1 MSDKVDKIYDVL
13 IIGAGASGLFLAANL
28 KAKNV
33 AILEKNPS
41 AGNKILISGGGRC
54 NITNRHISEQN
65 YLTDGKFIKKALN
78 AFKFNDVLDFFKNIE
93 FKEQKESQFFTKSSS
108 KSVLNTLLQKINA
121 KIFYNTEVINA
132 SKNGEIFEI
141 LSTKGEKF
149 YAVNLVVATGGISYK
164 RLGVSDIG
172 LKIAQ
177 NFGLKTINFSP
188 ALVGF
193 SVQKSE
199 FWFKELSGISLN
211 AKMSVGDKI
220 LQGDILFTHK
230 GISGP
235 CVLNASLFWQ
245 KGTISIN
252 FLPNFEPKN
261 LTQGKKQLTSVLPL
275 PKRFVLEFLRQNNLQ
290 DAAFSEYS
298 NDEKAK
304 ILELFNYRFAPAGTF
319 GFNKAEV
326 SKGGVTTAQIDEN
339 FQSKDIKNLYFIG
352 EVLDVTGMLGGYNL
366 HFAFTSAKI
375 VSNALNKV
383 Y

>member
-1 MSDKVDKIYDVL
+1 MDKIYDVL

>member
-1 MSDKVDKIYDVL
+1 MDKIYDVL

-41 AGNKILISGGGRC
+41 AGNKILTSGGGRC

-211 AKMSVGDKI
+211 AKMSVGDKN

-275 PKRFVLEFLRQNNLQ
+275 PKRFVLEFLRQNNIQ

-319 GFNKAEV
+319 GFDKAEV

>member
-41 AGNKILISGGGRC
+41 AGNKILTSGGGRC

-211 AKMSVGDKI
+211 AKMSVGDKN

-275 PKRFVLEFLRQNNLQ
+275 PKRFVLEFLRQNNIQ

-319 GFNKAEV
+319 GFDKAEV

>member
-298 NDEKAK
+298 NDEKAT

>member
-1 MSDKVDKIYDVL
+1 MDKIYDVL

-298 NDEKAK
+298 NDEKAT

>member
-1 MSDKVDKIYDVL
+1 MDKIYDVL

-65 YLTDGKFIKKALN
+65 YLTDSKFIKKALN

>member
-41 AGNKILISGGGRC
+41 AGNKILTSGGGRC

-275 PKRFVLEFLRQNNLQ
+275 PKRFVLEFLRQNNIQ

-319 GFNKAEV
+319 GFDKAEV

>member
-1 MSDKVDKIYDVL
+1 MDKIYDVL

-41 AGNKILISGGGRC
+41 AGNKILTSGGGRC

-275 PKRFVLEFLRQNNLQ
+275 PKRFVLEFLRQNNIQ

-319 GFNKAEV
+319 GFDKAEV